1 MSFTNTPVTKFMVIG
16 LVTSSIAAS
25 LLDIKHYSYILIDPH
40 LWRYGQFWRLFTYQL
55 SYTNSSEALFACIT
69 LYNMR
74 IVERIWG
81 SRKYAASYPTST
93 MAGKTWL
100 TSVSQSFV
108 LVTSMFTAVIPPFV
122 LAFFMRLV
130 TGGAFNYLPAGPTP
144 VIFAML
150 AQYHLLVPHLYQ
162 YRISATQND
171 ATPDAAPP
179 AGVTLSDKS
188 YRYVL
193 AMQLAMLQ
201 MPGSLLGAV
210 LGWIIGYAW
219 KDFMPTA
226 LVKWRLPGWM
236 VGLAHQKRGAEFE
249 GLRRRLEGEDSSVT
263 ATTSGAQH
271 QDSEVGQRRTMR
283 QQIMDNMGVNI

>member
-25 LLDIKHYSYILIDPH
+25 LFDAKHYFYILIDPH

-55 SYTNSSEALFACIT
+55 SYSNSSEVLFACMT

-81 SRKYAASYPTST
+81 SRKYA
-93 MAGKTWL
+93 
-100 TSVSQSFV
+100 SFV

-122 LAFFMRLV
+122 LAFFMKLV

-144 VIFAML
+144 VIFSIL

-162 YRISATQND
+162 YRVSATQSD
-171 ATPDAAPP
+171 ASMATAPLT
-179 AGVTLSDKS
+179 GVTLSDKS

-201 MPGSLLGAV
+201 MPGSILSAI

-219 KDFMPTA
+219 KDFMPAA

-236 VGLAHQKRGAEFE
+236 VGLAHHKRGAEFE
-249 GLRRRLEGEDSSVT
+249 GLRRRLEGEDST
-263 ATTSGAQH
+263 ATATSSGAQR
-271 QDSEVGQRRTMR
+271 QNGEAGQRRTMR